1 MRNFAI
7 VACNRISNC
16 RLRLLLRNGYCY
28 KIMKLKHIALAA
40 LLFAGLPL
48 ASSFAQVGVSISV
61 GPPVL
66 PVIEQPPCPVEG
78 YLWTPGYWG
87 YSDVGYYW
95 TPGIWVEP
103 PEVGLLWTP
112 PYWGYSNG
120 VYLFNDGYWG
130 PNVGFYGGI
139 DYGFGYF
146 GSGYYGGRWDGNV
159 FRYNTAVT
167 RVNTSVIHN
176 TFADRTALSN
186 ETNRSRASFNGPN
199 GVKAEATAEEKA
211 AANAQHVPATVKQ
224 TSVRE
229 AASKNRDLQASVN
242 KGHPKPAAI
251 ETVRKSAEPAGSVQ
265 QGKAASEKLSNNA
278 KNVTNAEKTSAAEK
292 KGKGETGAKAEN
304 ANAEKAKASK
314 KVGEEAGLAKG
325 EHAGTHSA
333 NAHTAEGPTHRASHE
348 TGQHENAVAAHHA
361 PNNARAAHRPETTGP
376 HQGPPAAGT
385 RGKGQPPAEQKGKRK
400 PVKPG
405 QGPDGQH

>member
-1 MRNFAI
+1 MKL
-7 VACNRISNC
+7 NRI
-16 RLRLLLRNGYCY
+16 
-28 KIMKLKHIALAA
+28 ALVA

-48 ASSFAQVGVSISV
+48 ASSSAQVGVSITV
-61 GPPVL
+61 APPVL

-95 TPGIWVEP
+95 TPGVWVEP
-103 PEVGLLWTP
+103 PQVGLLWTP

-120 VYLFNDGYWG
+120 VYAFNDGYWG
-130 PNVGFYGGI
+130 PNIGFYGGVN
-139 DYGFGYF
+139 YGFGYF
-146 GSGYYGGRWDGNV
+146 GSGYYGGRWDGNI

-176 TFADRTALSN
+176 TFADRTVLSKQ
-186 ETNRSRASFNGPN
+186 TNRSRASFNGAN

-211 AANAQHVPATVKQ
+211 AANAQHVAATAKQ

-242 KGHPKPAAI
+242 KGHPKGAAI
-251 ETVRKSAEPAGSVQ
+251 EAVRKSAEPAGPSQ
-265 QGKAASEKLSNNA
+265 QGKAASEKSSNNA
-278 KNVTNAEKTSAAEK
+278 QNATNAEKRNAAEK
-292 KGKGETGAKAEN
+292 KGKGETGAN
-304 ANAEKAKASK
+304 AANASK
-314 KVGEEAGLAKG
+314 KEGEEAGSAKG

-333 NAHTAEGPTHRASHE
+333 NAHAAAGPTHRASHE
-348 TGQHENAVAAHHA
+348 TGQQENATAVHHG
-361 PNNARAAHRPETTGP
+361 PNTARIAHRPETTGP
-376 HQGPPAAGT
+376 RQRPPAAGA
-385 RGKGQPPAEQKGKRK
+385 RGQSQAPAEQKGKRK